1 MQLLKEYGWN
11 SVVLKYWKK
20 LILFFLLP
28 ILTLN
33 IIIYILN
40 MNLLK
45 QEINTN
51 FKYSCL
57 QTFNSINSIFEQ
69 VDILYKQFTAADE
82 ANDYILTAPEHLHT
96 TSTIN
101 KLRENLFYSTLS
113 QKYIDSIYIYSPLHN
128 YVVTEKTGGYIDH
141 FYDRKWYDYHLE
153 SGKTSFVI
161 SCPKTNTQDAGIYIS
176 YPFISDKD
184 ITGMMLF
191 RISKKNIDT
200 LIPNSLKNEFHSIYI
215 VDDNNQILYSSDP
228 NSSDILDESAFQ
240 KLVAEHFSFEYRNI
254 SVIFYKNP
262 NSILEKTQYLSKIF
276 LFCLVMVLILQLT
289 MTLYISLQFYSSI
302 HKIVFRLTTN
312 EEVQETNLS
321 KEEPKTQQTEIDFI
335 IDHILMLTR
344 NAKHFED
351 ELATKIQAL
360 KKSQSLAL
368 QFQFNPHF
376 LFNTLNMVNILI
388 ASYTKGP
395 NDANRIIVL
404 LSDLL
409 TASMNSNDYILTLQ
423 EELEY
428 EKKYIKI
435 LELQNNYSFNIL
447 WHIEDNTLSCPTLKL
462 MLQPIIENIFQHAL
476 PYMPKNQTLTINIH
490 SQIVNNQLFVSV
502 SDNGMGVTTEKLQ
515 ELRYKL
521 SNDDIFV
528 NKHIGLNNINQ
539 RIKLLFGE
547 EYGLNVDSD
556 EHGFTVTIQLPTS

>member
-1 MQLLKEYGWN
+1 
-11 SVVLKYWKK
+11 
-20 LILFFLLP
+20 
-28 ILTLN
+28 
-33 IIIYILN
+33 
-40 MNLLK
+40 
-45 QEINTN
+45 
-51 FKYSCL
+51 
-57 QTFNSINSIFEQ
+57 
-69 VDILYKQFTAADE
+69 
-82 ANDYILTAPEHLHT
+82 
-96 TSTIN
+96 
-101 KLRENLFYSTLS
+101 
-113 QKYIDSIYIYSPLHN
+113 
-128 YVVTEKTGGYIDH
+128 
-141 FYDRKWYDYHLE
+141 
-153 SGKTSFVI
+153 
-161 SCPKTNTQDAGIYIS
+161 
-176 YPFISDKD
+176 
-184 ITGMMLF
+184 
-191 RISKKNIDT
+191 
-200 LIPNSLKNEFHSIYI
+200 LKNEFHSIYI

-321 KEEPKTQQTEIDFI
+321 KEEPETQQTEIDFI

-344 NAKHFED
+344 DAKHFED

-462 MLQPIIENIFQHAL
+462 MLQPIIENIFQHVL

-490 SQIVNNQLFVSV
+490 SQIINNQLFVSV

-547 EYGLNVDSD
+547 EYGLS
-556 EHGFTVTIQLPTS
+556 VTCEEGGGTQVCVHFRRI